1 VDVWISLR
9 SDDQIAQLESL
20 SDWLHGEPE
29 LGSRVRLVGS
39 GPRQTEMGAWADSLV
54 VAAGAGGVLSV
65 LAGSLRTWLSH
76 PRRSDVRIRVR
87 TSADHGFEI
96 DAKRISTE
104 DIDRLLRQLI
114 DTAE

>member
-9 SDDQIAQLESL
+9 SADQVSQLESL

-39 GPRQTEMGAWADSLV
+39 EPRPTEMGALAASLV

-65 LAGSLRTWLSH
+65 LAGSLRAWLSH
-76 PRRSDVRIRVR
+76 PRRSDVRIRVQ
-87 TSADHGFEI
+87 TSADRGFEI
-96 DAKRISTE
+96 DAKRVSTE
-104 DIDRLLRQLI
+104 DIDRLLRQLV
-114 DTAE
+114 DPAE